1 MATASGSSSGN
12 ELGYTG
18 REDDGTGLKYYRA
31 RYYHPGLQRF
41 ISEDPID
48 FEGGDI
54 NLYAY
59 VANAPLDNT
68 DPTGEFLL
76 AGCASGALTNVA
88 WDLGAALLAGG

>member
-18 REDDGTGLKYYRA
+18 REDDGTGLNYYRA

-41 ISEDPID
+41 ISEDPIG
-48 FEGGDI
+48 FVGGDT

-59 VANAPLDNT
+59 VRNDPATYSDPLGLC
-68 DPTGEFLL
+68 PR
-76 AGCASGALTNVA
+76 
-88 WDLGAALLAGG
+88 